1 MRLRQT
7 GPADPSCIRTHM
19 HTHTYAHT
27 YPHTYTPKH
36 THTQIHD
43 CSLLR
48 GHSVFMNICT
58 RVGMCTY
65 IRMYVHEY
73 SCLYNVCVF
82 TWSCIYLSTFL
93 CVFLVLYGRMCV
105 RTPVH
110 VSVCMCVC
118 VRGCT
123 RTCVSVCACMG
134 ASLPVRM
141 CVCVTL
147 QNTLHTYSFTHTRT
161 HTQQYNLGVDVCSA
175 FLAFAMRSPNSS
187 TRPAKQVARNSLSSC
202 LTLAARRGAK
212 HCVQMLRAN
221 RPATPRE
228 RTHT

>member
-1 MRLRQT
+1 
-7 GPADPSCIRTHM
+7 
-19 HTHTYAHT
+19 
-27 YPHTYTPKH
+27 
-36 THTQIHD
+36 
-43 CSLLR
+43 
-48 GHSVFMNICT
+48 MNICT

-73 SCLYNVCVF
+73 ACLYNVCVCLRGHVF
-82 TWSCIYLSTFL
+82 ICQRFCVCFL
-93 CVFLVLYGRMCV
+93 YCTGECVYERLCTLVCACV
-105 RTPVH
+105 CACVGAHVPVR
-110 VSVCMCVC
+110 VC
-118 VRGCT
+118 VRSWVQACL
-123 RTCVSVCACMG
+123 CVG
-134 ASLPVRM
+134 
-141 CVCVTL
+141 VCVRDFAKQPTHI
-147 QNTLHTYSFTHTRT
+147 HTQLHTRT

-175 FLAFAMRSPNSS
+175 FLAFVMRSPNSS

>member
-1 MRLRQT
+1 
-7 GPADPSCIRTHM
+7 M
-19 HTHTYAHT
+19 HACWYVYVHTYVCT
-27 YPHTYTPKH
+27 RVCVFV
-36 THTQIHD
+36 Q
-43 CSLLR
+43 CVCLR
-48 GHSVFMNICT
+48 GHVFICK
-58 RVGMCTY
+58 RFCVCSLYCTG
-65 IRMYVHEY
+65 E
-73 SCLYNVCVF
+73 CV
-82 TWSCIYLSTFL
+82 YERL
-93 CVFLVLYGRMCV
+93 CTL
-105 RTPVH
+105 H
-110 VSVCMCVC
+110 SVCMCVC

-141 CVCVTL
+141 CVVCVTL

>member
-1 MRLRQT
+1 
-7 GPADPSCIRTHM
+7 
-19 HTHTYAHT
+19 
-27 YPHTYTPKH
+27 
-36 THTQIHD
+36 
-43 CSLLR
+43 
-48 GHSVFMNICT
+48 
-58 RVGMCTY
+58 MCTY

-73 SCLYNVCVF
+73 ACLYNVCVCVF

-123 RTCVSVCACMG
+123 RTCVSVCAFMG

-147 QNTLHTYSFTHTRT
+147 QNTLHTYILIYTHAHTHTAIQFGSGRLFCL
-161 HTQQYNLGVDVCSA
+161 LGFRDA
-175 FLAFAMRSPNSS
+175 IAQFLHKAGETS
-187 TRPAKQVARNSLSSC
+187 
-202 LTLAARRGAK
+202 GAQLVVVLLDLGGQTWCK
-212 HCVQMLRAN
+212 TLRAN
-221 RPATPRE
+221 AAGQQTSNPT
-228 RTHT
+228 